1 MQWRMP
7 LSKHGR
13 NYSVAKEAMKFKTG
27 YGDRSRV
34 QIATVGESLT
44 QQHHAHD
51 ADVRNII
58 KQYDRTGLIANVNRG
73 VARYGDYSE
82 INEYREAL
90 DLVIAANENFGE
102 LPAKIREMFGND
114 AGAFFE
120 FASNPEN
127 AAEMVKL
134 GLAEAPPVVEEAPK
148 RKESPSEPPA
158 PQEAG
163 E

>member
-1 MQWRMP
+1 M
-7 LSKHGR
+7 
-13 NYSVAKEAMKFKTG
+13 AKESIKFKVA

-34 QIATVGESLT
+34 QVETVGESLT

-90 DLVIAANENFGE
+90 DLVISANESFGE
-102 LPAKIREMFGND
+102 LPSNIREMFGND

-120 FASNPEN
+120 FATDKKN
-127 AAEMVKL
+127 AEEMVKL
-134 GLAEAPPVVEEAPK
+134 GLAEAPVIVEEVSS
-148 RKESPSEPPA
+148 RKESPAEPPA
-158 PQEAG
+158 PLEAG